1 MVLIW
6 ERWQAGK
13 CPNKKWRFE
22 WENPWARWEIF
33 KQPPCLIT
41 RGFAA
46 NGRWMLPKKYN
57 ESGLL
62 FKQWI
67 SRSEDHEIAR
77 DFSSYWFYHEHM
89 WILPLK
95 LYVYIYILDIMMVLI
110 ITVIITTYYDFGV
123 FERDAAKIK
132 MAIE

>member
-95 LYVYIYILDIMMVLI
+95 LYVYIYIYIGYNDG
-110 ITVIITTYYDFGV
+110 TYHYCNYNNILWFWGV
-123 FERDAAKIK
+123 WKGCCKD
-132 MAIE
+132 